1 MVPCPS
7 CKSPIGLTLDFIIK
21 NPISKCPNC
30 GVVMKFKGD
39 EKILE
44 EYNNVINEIKNI
56 KKQYQGAIF
65 GHQKNKV
72 N

>member
-1 MVPCPS
+1 
-7 CKSPIGLTLDFIIK
+7 
-21 NPISKCPNC
+21 
-30 GVVMKFKGD
+30 MKFKGD